1 MTQVQHELFSKVL
14 TVNWDLKEAI
24 DNEEYYQADYLKNE
38 VDQLIEELKE
48 SMGVEAYDT
57 FIYNGR
63 KMFA

>member
-1 MTQVQHELFSKVL
+1 MTQVQHELFSKIL

-57 FIYNGR
+57 FICNGR